1 MTAAPTLSILIV
13 CTANRFRSP
22 LVAAVLEQELEG
34 LPVEIRSRGINDV
47 GPMPPLSQALEN
59 ASALGIDV
67 SRHRARQ
74 LETED
79 LQGADLVI
87 GFERS
92 HLVAARE
99 AGAVPGGVFGLA
111 ELVAAL
117 ERLARRPQLRNY
129 ASSVRAN
136 LTAADRLCDPE
147 GSIVEI
153 EDPVRKS
160 RREAAAIAQEIHA
173 LSLRLAE
180 LLSP

>member
-79 LQGADLVI
+79 LGR
-87 GFERS
+87 RS
-92 HLVAARE
+92 RHRVRAIHLVAARE

-117 ERLARRPQLRNY
+117 ERLDRRPELRNY

>member
-1 MTAAPTLSILIV
+1 MAPTLSILIV

-79 LQGADLVI
+79 LQGADLV
-87 GFERS
+87 
-92 HLVAARE
+92 
-99 AGAVPGGVFGLA
+99 
-111 ELVAAL
+111 
-117 ERLARRPQLRNY
+117 
-129 ASSVRAN
+129 
-136 LTAADRLCDPE
+136 
-147 GSIVEI
+147 
-153 EDPVRKS
+153 
-160 RREAAAIAQEIHA
+160 
-173 LSLRLAE
+173 
-180 LLSP
+180 